1 MKFLFSEIFQDV
13 ARTQLDV
20 SEAVVRARKPYFV
33 SCRMVPKIFVSRV
46 VCREPK
52 SSGVSCRVVPKKAK
66 ICELSD
72 FVTQRYDNFHQI
84 FCNLG

>member
-1 MKFLFSEIFQDV
+1 MLFLFSEIFQDV

-20 SEAVVRARKPYFV
+20 SEAVVRAKKPYFV
-33 SCRMVPKIFVSRV
+33 SCRMVPKNIRV
-46 VCREPK
+46 ACREPK